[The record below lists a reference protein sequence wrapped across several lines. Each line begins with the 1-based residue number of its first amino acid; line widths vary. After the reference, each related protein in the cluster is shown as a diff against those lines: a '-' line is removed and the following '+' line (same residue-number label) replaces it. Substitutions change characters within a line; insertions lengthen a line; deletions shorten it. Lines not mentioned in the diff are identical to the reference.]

1 MLLVDF
7 FKVMVLNCDVLK
19 VIVLFEWILIIV
31 MIWIYVYVIGNIVVE
46 FDENLME
53 LFLVSLKVVKIKYN
67 CKLDNVWN
75 LNKFLIKRVNKLRR
89 KSSFM

>member
-7 FKVMVLNCDVLK
+7 FKVMVLNCDVLN
-19 VIVLFEWILIIV
+19 VMVLFEWILIIV

-53 LFLVSLKVVKIKYN
+53 LFLVSLKVVK
-67 CKLDNVWN
+67 
-75 LNKFLIKRVNKLRR
+75 
-89 KSSFM
+89 

>member
-19 VIVLFEWILIIV
+19 VMVLFEWILIIV

-53 LFLVSLKVVKIKYN
+53 LFLVSLKVVK
-67 CKLDNVWN
+67 
-75 LNKFLIKRVNKLRR
+75 
-89 KSSFM
+89 

>member
-19 VIVLFEWILIIV
+19 VMVLFEWILIIV

-67 CKLDNVWN
+67 CILDNVWN